1 MKNIFDN
8 EDWVYVNPDMPVQS
22 KVQKVVSVHDI
33 NGYYLVLDL
42 NVLISANRVR
52 YATEEEI
59 KREKERRLKS

>member
-8 EDWVYVNPDMPVQS
+8 EDWVYVNTDMPVQS